1 LNTYEYIY
9 VAWAVLFQILL
20 IVHFSLRKW
29 RFGIVERYGWSFY
42 ALGIP
47 ALAISIIL
55 FASGMSWSFWL
66 GGVLQFVWSGFGYYV
81 EFVRKI
87 RWRNPP
93 YWRVLWPYVTL
104 YLATNM
110 FYWWPQGLLDR
121 RLWFAYGGLF
131 ILSTILNGTSH
142 HLDER
147 QSN

>member
-1 LNTYEYIY
+1 METLFI
-9 VAWAVLFQILL
+9 VWAFLFQVLL
-20 IVHFSLRKW
+20 IIHFSLRKW
-29 RFGIVERYGWSFY
+29 HFELVERYGWSFY
-42 ALGIP
+42 TLGIP
-47 ALAISIIL
+47 GLAISIIL

-81 EFVRKI
+81 EFVQKI

-110 FYWWPQGLLDR
+110 FYWWPQDLLDR

-131 ILSTILNGTSH
+131 ILSTILNVTSH
-142 HLDER
+142 RKDER
-147 QSN
+147 QRS

>member
-1 LNTYEYIY
+1 METLFI
-9 VAWAVLFQILL
+9 VWAFLFQLLL

-29 RFGIVERYGWSFY
+29 RFEFVERYGALFY

-47 ALAISIIL
+47 ALIL
-55 FASGMSWSFWL
+55 SFIFFAGGLSWSFWL
-66 GGVLQFVWSGFGYYV
+66 GGVLQFIWSGFGYYV
-81 EFVRKI
+81 EFVREI

-121 RLWFAYGGLF
+121 RLWYAYALLF
-131 ILSTILNGTSH
+131 LISTILNLTSH
-142 HLDER
+142 HGPSETAR
-147 QSN
+147 R

>member
-1 LNTYEYIY
+1 MTALEYAFIL
-9 VAWAVLFQILL
+9 WAFLFQLLL

-29 RFGIVERYGWSFY
+29 RFELVKRYGALFY

-47 ALAISIIL
+47 ALIL
-55 FASGMSWSFWL
+55 SFILYTGGLSWSFWL
-66 GGVLQFVWSGFGYYV
+66 GGVLQFIWSGFGYYV
-81 EFVRKI
+81 EFVREI

-121 RLWFAYGGLF
+121 RLWYIYALLF
-131 ILSTILNGTSH
+131 LISTILNLTSH
-142 HLDER
+142 RGSGEPA
-147 QSN
+147 